1 MIKKNPTPNK
11 HWSQLTLEE
20 QITFHE
26 DRSQSALDASEP
38 LFRVQDV
45 EGTQKI
51 VVSRRR
57 RGEHSTKCLCPEPAW
72 FRPET
77 FGKLPGEIGHA
88 YSRLVQTNKKTGQT
102 SLRIRMA
109 NHPVFRQLREAAG
122 RKRGFYEIRRRLINH
137 IFPLLVSSTD
147 MATYLI
153 TLNISKLAIQLSTKD
168 EEGNIIARV
177 TEYRVCRL
185 IKELLKFGVLEAV
198 EEGDVVTWDSF
209 NRKRFPTHV
218 AISDLGWRMIGIDVD
233 KLREQRQTRLDAE
246 YEGLVAPGE
255 QITVRAARK
264 RWLEQMRHKTLIS
277 RREAAIKNKLQR
289 KLRPQPFD
297 ERMAAIADHLAKTMP
312 YSERYSM
319 PPEAFEKLCYNR
331 LRQLD
336 LALHQEN
343 HSPPPH

>member
-1 MIKKNPTPNK
+1 MIKKNPTSKP
-11 HWSQLTLEE
+11 HWSQLPLEE
-20 QITFHE
+20 QIAFHE
-26 DRSQSALDASEP
+26 AHSLNATDACEP
-38 LFRVQDV
+38 PFRVQDTDR
-45 EGTQKI
+45 TQEI
-51 VVSRRR
+51 IISRRK
-57 RGEHSTKCLCPEPAW
+57 RGEHSTKCLCPEPVW
-72 FRPET
+72 FRPES

-88 YSRLVQTNKKTGQT
+88 YNRLVVTDRKSGRAE
-102 SLRIRMA
+102 LRIRMA

-137 IFPLLVSSTD
+137 IFPLLVSGTD
-147 MATYLI
+147 MATCLI
-153 TLNISKLAIQLSTKD
+153 TLNISELAKQLSTKD
-168 EEGNIIARV
+168 EDGNITARV

-198 EEGDVVTWDSF
+198 EDGDVIKWDSF

-218 AISDLGWRMIGIDVD
+218 AISDLGWRMIGINLD
-233 KLREQRQTRLDAE
+233 KLRQQRQQRLDAE

-264 RWLEQMRHKTLIS
+264 RWLEQMRHNTLIS
-277 RREAAIKNKLQR
+277 RREAAVKNKLKR

-297 ERMAAIADHLAKTMP
+297 ERMAAIADHLARSMP

-319 PPEAFEKLCYNR
+319 PPEAFEALCYNR

-336 LALHQEN
+336 LALHQES
-343 HSPPPH
+343 HSPPH

>member
-1 MIKKNPTPNK
+1 
-11 HWSQLTLEE
+11 
-20 QITFHE
+20 
-26 DRSQSALDASEP
+26 
-38 LFRVQDV
+38 
-45 EGTQKI
+45 
-51 VVSRRR
+51 
-57 RGEHSTKCLCPEPAW
+57 
-72 FRPET
+72 
-77 FGKLPGEIGHA
+77 
-88 YSRLVQTNKKTGQT
+88 
-102 SLRIRMA
+102 MA

-122 RKRGFYEIRRRLINH
+122 RKRGFYEIRRRLVNH

-153 TLNISKLAIQLSTKD
+153 TLNISQLATQLSTKD

-198 EEGDVVTWDSF
+198 EEGDVIQWDAF

-233 KLREQRQTRLDAE
+233 RLRQQRQERLDAE
-246 YEGLVAPGE
+246 YEGLLAPGE

-264 RWLEQMRHKTLIS
+264 RWLEKMRHKTLIA
-277 RREAAIKNKLQR
+277 RREAAVKSRLER

-297 ERMAAIADHLAKTMP
+297 ERMSAIADHLARTMP

-319 PPEAFEKLCYNR
+319 PPDEFEKLCYNR

-336 LALHQEN
+336 LALHQEP
-343 HSPPPH
+343 HAPPPAPPH